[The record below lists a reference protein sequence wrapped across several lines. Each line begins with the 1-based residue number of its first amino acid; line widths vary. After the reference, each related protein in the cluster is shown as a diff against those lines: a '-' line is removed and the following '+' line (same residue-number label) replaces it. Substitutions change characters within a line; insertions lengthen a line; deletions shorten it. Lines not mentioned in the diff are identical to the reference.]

1 MCTVET
7 IIKNLENLRYLPIT
21 KTAQNIMRHI
31 VDALNGKKIRL
42 YISGENFIVK
52 KVPQSASAYC
62 VCLWSDLKVTKGNDF
77 KGCKVGDYW
86 AVETNHILAKELEK
100 YIIK

>member
-7 IIKNLENLRYLPIT
+7 IIKNLENLRYLPVT
-21 KTAQNIMRHI
+21 KTAQNIMQHI
-31 VDALNGKKIRL
+31 VNAKWEKIRL
-42 YISGENFIVK
+42 YISGDGFIVK
-52 KVPQSASAYC
+52 KIPQSASAYC
-62 VCLWSDLKVTKGNDF
+62 VCLWSNLKVTKGNDF

-86 AVETNHILAKELEK
+86 VVETNKALAKELEK